1 LTRLSTLVANSSRW
15 SIRNPRGRDRFPG
28 PDPVAPAGGADHQPA
43 AALETEAHRQVDR
56 RHLLAEGALVA
67 WMAASPQVADLVSN
81 EPHRMNRALE
91 GGSSDDLLRYYETTT
106 DRMMANYERTGPVA
120 LLSPALEHFRAI
132 RECLERPQTLAGRRR
147 LTRTGAKL
155 GALLGLF
162 AFDDE
167 WRARSWFSMARRAAT
182 EADDRTLLALA
193 MANES
198 LLDYWGGRERA
209 SLGSLSAAWGLVGD
223 GGGIVAVLVA
233 ARLARAYAAL
243 GDQQALQALDDAPP
257 PRRHVRAPARR
268 VRVLRGATGVLLRDL
283 LSEPGQA
290 HGGGSRR
297 LTSLELYQDYPNWQD
312 HALVRLELASAS
324 LSGPDPDIEAA
335 TTTARLACRAC
346 RHITAPARY
355 ASGQPRS
362 STSAP

>member
-1 LTRLSTLVANSSRW
+1 
-15 SIRNPRGRDRFPG
+15 
-28 PDPVAPAGGADHQPA
+28 
-43 AALETEAHRQVDR
+43 
-56 RHLLAEGALVA
+56 
-67 WMAASPQVADLVSN
+67 MAASPQVADLVSN

-223 GGGIVAVLVA
+223 GGGIVAVVVA

-243 GDQQALQALDDAPP
+243 GDEQALKALDDA
-257 PRRHVRAPARR
+257 RRHLDGTSARQRDVYGFSDAQLTFYSETCYLSLGRRADAE
-268 VRVLRGATGVLLRDL
+268 AAAA
-283 LSEPGQA
+283 QA
-290 HGGGSRR
+290 
-297 LTSLELYQDYPNWQD
+297 LELYQKHPNWQD

-335 TTTARLACRAC
+335 ATTAKEGLRSLPAHHRTGPV
-346 RHITAPARY
+346 RQRTATIVHQMLQHPTVPAAREFINFV
-355 ASGQPRS
+355 AQS
-362 STSAP
+362 